1 MNRHINKNSLMQ
13 VWYIY
18 TFTNGCECKTYF
30 NYFCFIRFSQ
40 C

>member
-1 MNRHINKNSLMQ
+1 MNRHINKNSLMR

-18 TFTNGCECKTYF
+18 TFTNGCECKAYF